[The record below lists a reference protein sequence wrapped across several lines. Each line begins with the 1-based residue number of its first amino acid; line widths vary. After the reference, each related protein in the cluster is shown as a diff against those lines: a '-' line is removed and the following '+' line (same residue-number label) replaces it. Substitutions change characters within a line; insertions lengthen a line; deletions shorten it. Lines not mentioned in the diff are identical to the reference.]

1 MSEQKQRIKRQGIR
15 VAVVIGIAVLGF
27 LFCVKGCEHPTG
39 NVQSDEPIKRC
50 TIMKTNIN
58 ELSELL
64 ERSDMCS
71 EQWFQTYDRY
81 VERLGIQN
89 KTKKESNASSTDIAV
104 DVFLHHQNA
113 LLHQLRTF
121 RKQPNDLQVD
131 QLQKQAN
138 DYYEAYQQ
146 NCTKGENQ

>member
-1 MSEQKQRIKRQGIR
+1 MSEQKQRIKRQGNR

-39 NVQSDEPIKRC
+39 NAQSDEPIKRC

-71 EQWFQTYDRY
+71 EQWFQVYDRY

-89 KTKKESNASSTDIAV
+89 KTKKENNASSTDIAV
-104 DVFLHHQNA
+104 DVFFVSSK
-113 LLHQLRTF
+113 RT
-121 RKQPNDLQVD
+121 VTST
-131 QLQKQAN
+131 AN
-138 DYYEAYQQ
+138 IS
-146 NCTKGENQ
+146 